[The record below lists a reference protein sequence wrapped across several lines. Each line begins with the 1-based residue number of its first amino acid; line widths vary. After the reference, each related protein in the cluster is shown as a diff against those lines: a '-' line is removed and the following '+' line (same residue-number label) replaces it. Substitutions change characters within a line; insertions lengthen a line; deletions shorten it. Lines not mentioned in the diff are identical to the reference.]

1 MALQTPVFINR
12 DPSVIVAEMKADYEA
27 RTGRTL
33 EPAQVEMLLINGF
46 AYRESLIRNQIQDAA
61 LQNLVAFA
69 RFPALDYLG
78 ELVGVVRLPSQ
89 AAQTTLELTMI
100 EGHGDIVIPSGLRVS
115 STDGRTVF
123 ALIQDYQVATAD
135 SVVSV
140 TAIAQSNGVSGNDY
154 ALGTISVILDPQPYL
169 ATASNTSISEGG
181 SDEESDD
188 QLRERIRLAP
198 NSFSVAGPYKAYE
211 FHTFSASPLII
222 DVAVDNRRY
231 QVGDTIPA
239 GKSLGDVIPGTV
251 EVFPLLEGLTETP
264 QEILDLVYSK
274 LTAERVRP
282 LNDIVFVTSPTAV
295 NTAITVGLIL
305 YEGTVQ
311 ADVVQ
316 VVEAALDA
324 FRNGRRKLLGQDV
337 VIDQI
342 KAVCMVDG
350 VYKANITAPSA
361 DLVIGKTQF
370 ANITAINVTVTGTN
384 PGLPIRFVLIL
395 LRLQYRPV

>member
-1 MALQTPVFINR
+1 MALPTPIFIDR
-12 DPSVIVAEMKADYEA
+12 DPATIIAEMKADYEA

-78 ELVGVVRLPSQ
+78 ELVGVTRLPSQ
-89 AAQTTLELTMI
+89 AAQTTLLLTLV

-115 STDGRTVF
+115 SSDGRTIF
-123 ALIQDYQVATAD
+123 ALIQDYTVLAAD
-135 SVVSV
+135 NTVSV
-140 TAIAQSNGVSGNDY
+140 TAIAQSNGLSGNDY
-154 ALGTISVILDPQPYL
+154 ALGTISVIMDPQPYL
-169 ATASNTSISEGG
+169 ATSANTTVSEGG

-222 DVAVDNRRY
+222 DVAVDNRY
-231 QVGDTIPA
+231 YVSGDTIPA
-239 GKSLGDVIPGTV
+239 GKSVGDVIPGTV
-251 EVFPLLEGLTETP
+251 DVFPLMSDLTETP
-264 QEILDLVYSK
+264 SEILDLVESK
-274 LTAERVRP
+274 LNADRIRP
-282 LNDIVFVTSPTAV
+282 LNDTVRAVSPTAV
-295 NTAITVGLIL
+295 DTVITVGLIL
-305 YEGTVQ
+305 YAGTVQ
-311 ADVVQ
+311 ADILP
-316 VVEAALDA
+316 VVEAALEA

-350 VYKANITAPSA
+350 VYKANVTVPAT
-361 DLVIGKTQF
+361 DLIIGNTQF
-370 ANITAINVTVTGTN
+370 ANITDINVTVTGTN
-384 PGLPIRFVLIL
+384 IG
-395 LRLQYRPV
+395 

>member
-1 MALQTPVFINR
+1 MALPTPIFIDR
-12 DPSVIVAEMKADYEA
+12 DPATIIAEMKADYET

-33 EPAQVEMLLINGF
+33 EPAQVEMLLINGW
-46 AYRESLIRNQIQDAA
+46 AYRESLVRNQVQDAA

-89 AAQTTLELTMI
+89 AAQTTILLTLV

-115 STDGRTVF
+115 SSDGRTVF
-123 ALIQDYQVATAD
+123 ALIQDYTVLAAD
-135 SVVSV
+135 NTVSV

-154 ALGTISVILDPQPYL
+154 ELGAISTILDPQPYL
-169 ATASNTSISEGG
+169 ATAANTTVSEGG

-222 DVAVDNRRY
+222 DVAVDNRY
-231 QVGDTIPA
+231 YVSGDTIPA
-239 GKSLGDVIPGTV
+239 GKSVGDVIPGTV
-251 EVFPLLEGLTETP
+251 DVFPLMSDLTETP
-264 QEILDLVYSK
+264 SEILDLVESK
-274 LTAERVRP
+274 LNADRIRP
-282 LNDIVFVTSPTAV
+282 LNDKVRAVSPTSV
-295 NTAITVGLIL
+295 DTVITVGLIL
-305 YEGTVQ
+305 YAGTVQ
-311 ADVVQ
+311 ADILP
-316 VVEAALDA
+316 VVEAALEA

-350 VYKANITAPSA
+350 VYKANVTVPAT
-361 DLVIGKTQF
+361 DLIIGNTQF
-370 ANITAINVTVTGTN
+370 ANITDINVTVTGTN
-384 PGLPIRFVLIL
+384 IG
-395 LRLQYRPV
+395 

>member
-1 MALQTPVFINR
+1 MALETPVFINR

-78 ELVGVVRLPSQ
+78 ELVGVTRLPSQ
-89 AAQTTLELTMI
+89 AAQTTLELVMVP
-100 EGHGDIVIPSGLRVS
+100 GHGDIVIPSGLRVS
-115 STDGRTVF
+115 STDGRTIF
-123 ALIQDYQVATAD
+123 ALIQDYAVLAAD
-135 SVVSV
+135 NIVSV

-154 ALGTISVILDPQPYL
+154 VLGTISTILDPQPYL
-169 ATASNTSISEGG
+169 ATASNTTVSEGG
-181 SDEESDD
+181 SDEETDD

-211 FHTFSASPLII
+211 FHTYSASPLII
-222 DVAVDNRRY
+222 DVAVDNRHY
-231 QVGDTIPA
+231 KEGDTIPA
-239 GKSLGDVIPGTV
+239 GKAIGDVIPGTV
-251 EVFPLLEGLTETP
+251 EVFPLLEGLVETP
-264 QEILDLVYSK
+264 TEILDLVLAK
-274 LTAERVRP
+274 LNADRIRP
-282 LNDIVFVTSPTAV
+282 LNDIVFATSPTAV

-305 YEGTVQ
+305 YEGQVQ
-311 ADVVQ
+311 ADILS
-316 VVEAALDA
+316 VVEARLEA

-342 KAVCMVDG
+342 KG
-350 VYKANITAPSA
+350 VIMADMEGMIYKANVTVPSA
-361 DLVIGKTQF
+361 DLVIGRTQF

-384 PGLPIRFVLIL
+384 PG
-395 LRLQYRPV
+395 